1 VLLLV
6 SIVKAISE
14 IVAFSMLGQGILY
27 LIAGQRRESNFVY
40 RMFAAVTRPVMR
52 FSRLIMPRF
61 VLDRHIW
68 MVAVL
73 LVFVVW
79 VIAGQQKLR
88 ICVQEDPH
96 SPLCVEI
103 VQSMKERGIPR

>member
-27 LIAGQRRESNFVY
+27 LIAGKRRETNFVY
-40 RMFAAVTRPVMR
+40 RMFTAITRPVMR
-52 FSRLIMPRF
+52 FARMIMPRF

-73 LVFVVW
+73 IVLVVW

-103 VQSMKERGIPR
+103 QESLKERGIAR

>member
-14 IVAFSMLGQGILY
+14 IVAFSLVGQGVLY
-27 LIAGQRRESNFVY
+27 LIAGQRRENNFVY
-40 RMFAAVTRPVMR
+40 RMFATITRPVLR
-52 FSRLIMPRF
+52 FSRMIMPSF

-68 MVAVL
+68 MVAAL

-79 VIAGQQKLR
+79 VIAGQQKLKM
-88 ICVQEDPH
+88 CLHEDPH

-103 VQSMKERGIPR
+103 QQTMKERGIPR

>member
-1 VLLLV
+1 MLLLV
-6 SIVKAISE
+6 SILKAISE
-14 IVAFSMLGQGILY
+14 IVAFSLAGQGVLY

-40 RMFAAVTRPVMR
+40 RMFATITRPVLR

-79 VIAGQQKLR
+79 VIAGQQKLK
-88 ICVQEDPH
+88 ICVHEDPQN
-96 SPLCVEI
+96 PLCVEI
-103 VQSMKERGIPR
+103 QQSLQERTVPR

>member
-1 VLLLV
+1 MLLLV

-14 IVAFSMLGQGILY
+14 IVAFSMLGQGILH
-27 LIAGQRRESNFVY
+27 LIAGQRRESNLVY
-40 RMFAAVTRPVMR
+40 RMFATITRPVMR
-52 FSRLIMPRF
+52 FSRMIMPRF

-73 LVFVVW
+73 LLFVVW

-96 SPLCVEI
+96 NPLCVEI
-103 VQSMKERGIPR
+103 METMKERGVVR